1 MATAPDTS
9 AAPDWCFRPMRAA
22 DLPQV
27 VALERAS
34 YAFPWNER
42 ILADCLRVGYHCL
55 VVETPAGLGGYAILS
70 TGAGEAHL
78 LNLCIEQALRRRG
91 IGRELLYAALERA
104 QNIGVRDVFLEV
116 RRSNAAA
123 MALYESFGF
132 ERIGVRRGYYQAHDG
147 REDAIVYRLEL
158 GALRPRAAPGPLQSR
173 AP

>member
-1 MATAPDTS
+1 MATAPDPG
-9 AAPDWCFRPMRAA
+9 AAPEWRLRPMRAT
-22 DLPQV
+22 DLARV

-42 ILADCLRVGYHCL
+42 IFDDCLRVGYHCL
-55 VVETPAGLGGYAILS
+55 VVETAAGLGGYAVLS

-78 LNLCIEQALRRRG
+78 LNLCVEQALRRGG

-104 QNIGVRDVFLEV
+104 QNVGVRDVFLEV
-116 RRSNAAA
+116 RRSNTAA
-123 MALYESFGF
+123 MALYQVFGF
-132 ERIGVRRGYYQAHDG
+132 ERIGVRRGYYQAHEG

-158 GALRPRAAPGPLQSR
+158 GALRPRPGRGPLQSR